1 MWIVLFGDVS
11 QSQKLYEMKPP
22 SVGISNV
29 ELTKLTQPDKV
40 MVMNL
45 VVMSPSLNF
54 PSRGESSWGTLI
66 LKVV

>member
-11 QSQKLYEMKPP
+11 QSQKLSEMKPP